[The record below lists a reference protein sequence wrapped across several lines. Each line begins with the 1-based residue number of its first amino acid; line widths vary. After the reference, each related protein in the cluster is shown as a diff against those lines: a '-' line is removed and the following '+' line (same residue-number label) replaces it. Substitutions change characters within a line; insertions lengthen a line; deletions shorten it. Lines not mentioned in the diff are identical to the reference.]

1 LDSLKLGRLDL
12 PLVHTPTETVLDIY
26 ESSPLAPMAWVLNN
40 AMRGSPSDFRSR
52 VEGDQ
57 TASEAGLS
65 ASRVRA
71 PDPCSNRRWRAW
83 TGLLPTDDMFA
94 LATSFIALSVPITRA
109 ALLRLFDELM
119 AWQRAPRP
127 VDSADAPAPADAAP
141 ADAASEEADEDDD
154 DAWMETP
161 GFKLHQMEARALVL
175 DERDVQVVSAADAAA
190 VADLRRAFLD
200 DLLRLGLLEDV
211 ASSPVAAAVDPCAHP
226 TVLGYREAAREI
238 LAYQCCEARLRD
250 LPNAQPFPVVGGP
263 VSLGWFRLGAPTPGG
278 VDPLRFLV
286 LGEHLLRWQVEDG
299 VLTAACGDFFYRD
312 RDPYRFTW
320 RKDDGIHPALV
331 VGDIAAP
338 ARRASFTP
346 DR

>member
-1 LDSLKLGRLDL
+1 MDSLKLGRLDL
-12 PLVHTPTETVLDIY
+12 PLVHTPTETVLHIY
-26 ESSPLAPMAWVLNN
+26 ESSPLAPVAWVLNN
-40 AMRGSPSDFRSR
+40 AMRDNPSDFRSR
-52 VEGDQ
+52 VEGNQ
-57 TASEAGLS
+57 TASAGGP
-65 ASRVRA
+65 AAVRLPE
-71 PDPCSNRRWRAW
+71 PDLLYNRRWRAW
-83 TGLLPTDDMFA
+83 TGLPPTDDMFA
-94 LATSFIALSVPITRA
+94 LATSFIALDVPVTRA

-127 VDSADAPAPADAAP
+127 VASPAAPAPAAAP
-141 ADAASEEADEDDD
+141 EAADEADED
-154 DAWMETP
+154 AWLEDP
-161 GFKLHQMEARALVL
+161 GFKLYQLEKRALAL
-175 DERDVQVVSAADAAA
+175 DERDTQVVSAADAAA

-226 TVLGYREAAREI
+226 TVFGYREAARAI
-238 LAYQCCEARLRD
+238 LAYQRCEARLRD
-250 LPNAQPFPVVGGP
+250 LPDARPFPVVGGP
-263 VSLGWFRLGAPTPGG
+263 VSLDWFRLGAPTPGG

-299 VLTAACGDFFYRD
+299 ALTAACGDFFYRD

-320 RKDDGIHPALV
+320 RKDDGVHPALV
-331 VGDIAAP
+331 AGDIAAP